1 MTMTEIR
8 RNQILHLLKI
18 HKKMSNHKLEKELAI
33 SSSTLRREI
42 LELEKEGLVRRY
54 RGGVVLRSR
63 KKSCYL
69 N

>member
-1 MTMTEIR
+1 M
-8 RNQILHLLKI
+8 LKI
-18 HKKMSNHKLEKELAI
+18 HKKMSNHKLEEELAI

-54 RGGVVLRSR
+54 RGGVVLEI
-63 KKSCYL
+63 KKSCHL

>member
-1 MTMTEIR
+1 
-8 RNQILHLLKI
+8 
-18 HKKMSNHKLEKELAI
+18 MSNHKLEEELAI

-54 RGGVVLRSR
+54 RGGVVLEV
-63 KKSCYL
+63 KKSCHL

>member
-1 MTMTEIR
+1 MTEIR

-42 LELEKEGLVRRY
+42 LEFE
-54 RGGVVLRSR
+54 
-63 KKSCYL
+63 